1 MSLED
6 LEKYEAEIELAL
18 YREYRDVIPMFR
30 YLIETERRFYLAN
43 KVEVDEKRQGEEIW
57 FEVTL
62 SDAWVWDMYRQSR
75 FVPHVRII
83 TFEDVNIE
91 ELRREDEAPGSGQ
104 GGPIRPTELG

>member
-30 YLIETERRFYLAN
+30 YLVETERRFYLAN

-91 ELRREDEAPGSGQ
+91 ELRREDEAPGAGQ
-104 GGPIRPTELG
+104 AGPMRPTELG